1 MPAAPVRAG
10 SAVFMKHDKMSLPRG
25 NADSPHH
32 GICSDTD
39 CPRRLHLL
47 AREQDVTTEKRTSAN
62 RTSFGVP
69 LLGDDKVH
77 VDETTIADWPKC
89 SAQSGRFGSI
99 SHCGRQVR
107 GEISAAVSGF
117 S

>member
-1 MPAAPVRAG
+1 
-10 SAVFMKHDKMSLPRG
+10 
-25 NADSPHH
+25 
-32 GICSDTD
+32 
-39 CPRRLHLL
+39 
-47 AREQDVTTEKRTSAN
+47 
-62 RTSFGVP
+62 VP